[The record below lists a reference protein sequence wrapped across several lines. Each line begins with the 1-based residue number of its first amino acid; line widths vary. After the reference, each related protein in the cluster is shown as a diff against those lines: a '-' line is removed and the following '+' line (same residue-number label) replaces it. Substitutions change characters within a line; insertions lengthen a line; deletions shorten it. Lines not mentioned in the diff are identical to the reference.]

1 MSDMSFKQAKELAEQ
16 LELSEITLKQML
28 KKIDIASDNFDKS
41 LAKQEMILS
50 HVPDSDKKLTFMKI
64 LVGLN
69 IGFILGLIVAKYI
82 F

>member
-1 MSDMSFKQAKELAEQ
+1 MSDMSFKQAKDLAEQ

-28 KKIDIASDNFDKS
+28 KKIDTAAENFDNS
-41 LAKQEMILS
+41 LKKQELILNY
-50 HVPDSDKKLTFMKI
+50 VPNSDKKLTFMKI